1 MTFLQRLAIEL
12 IGPSEQ
18 HKGEERWPCPKCG
31 HRGFHVRPPKPPYPI
46 KFSCWSCGWW
56 GDEHDLLAHYRPRL
70 DYGQRMMVLDDL
82 RRQWEAL
89 ESSQISR
96 GVGEYV
102 DRRNPLLSEEA
113 RRVLGWLIAECL
125 QHPLFNHGKPKQ
137 KGATGGSKKSAP
149 HDAKGK
155 KSCGGS
161 SRTSRG
167 KSGGR

>member
-1 MTFLQRLAIEL
+1 
-12 IGPSEQ
+12 
-18 HKGEERWPCPKCG
+18 
-31 HRGFHVRPPKPPYPI
+31 
-46 KFSCWSCGWW
+46 
-56 GDEHDLLAHYRPRL
+56 LLAHYRPRL

-89 ESSQISR
+89 ESSQIPR

-102 DRRNPLLSEEA
+102 DRGNPLLSEEA
-113 RRVLGWLIAECL
+113 RRVLGWLIQECL
-125 QHPLFNHGKPKQ
+125 QNPLFGHPGKPEQ
-137 KGATGGSKKSAP
+137 KPASAKESKKPAP

-161 SRTSRG
+161 SPTSRG